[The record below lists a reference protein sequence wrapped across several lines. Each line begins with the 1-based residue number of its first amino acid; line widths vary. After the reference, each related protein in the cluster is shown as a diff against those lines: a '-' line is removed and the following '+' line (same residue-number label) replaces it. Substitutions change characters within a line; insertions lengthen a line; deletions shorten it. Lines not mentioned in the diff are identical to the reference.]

1 MRSNIYLAHVEAAT
15 RARTPQPPLGD
26 APPLALTIAEVAER
40 TGLTAHTLRY
50 YERAGLLLEI
60 GRDASSGHRRYG
72 ERDIEWITLCTRL
85 RATGMPI
92 RRIREYADLVRAGEG
107 NESERLGI
115 LEAHR
120 RDVLDRI
127 AELEVSLERID
138 YKVDLYRAKLGQPT
152 LG

>member
-1 MRSNIYLAHVEAAT
+1 METLTTAAEP
-15 RARTPQPPLGD
+15 RPL
-26 APPLALTIAEVAER
+26 LTIAEVAEQ

-50 YERAGLLLEI
+50 YERAGLLLEV
-60 GRDASSGHRRYG
+60 GRDASSGHRRYS

-107 NESERLGI
+107 NEEERLGI

-120 RDVLDRI
+120 QDVLDNMR
-127 AELEVSLERID
+127 ELETSLERID
-138 YKVDLYRAKLGQPT
+138 YKVNLYRSKLGQPT
-152 LG
+152 L

>member
-1 MRSNIYLAHVEAAT
+1 MFLIVEAAT
-15 RARTPQPPLGD
+15 RIQPPQAPNAAEPAAGD
-26 APPLALTIAEVAER
+26 ISLTIAEVAER

-50 YERAGLLLEI
+50 YERAGLLLEV

-107 NESERLGI
+107 NEADRLGI

-120 RDVLDRI
+120 EDVLDKI
-127 AELEVSLERID
+127 AELELSLERID
-138 YKVDLYRAKLGQPT
+138 YKVNLYRAKLGQRT
-152 LG
+152 LED